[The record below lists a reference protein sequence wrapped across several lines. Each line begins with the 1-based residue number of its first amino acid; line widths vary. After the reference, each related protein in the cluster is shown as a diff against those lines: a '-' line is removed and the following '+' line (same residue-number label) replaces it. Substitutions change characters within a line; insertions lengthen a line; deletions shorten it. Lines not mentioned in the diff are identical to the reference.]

1 MFYTKIKKEQNKTM
15 TNANFLL
22 EQDAVHDE
30 GYLEALGPQSQ
41 EVTDLGHTALG
52 INVEAPD
59 EGLAENI
66 TVRASRGEG
75 GEESQEGHENGEN
88 DEQSPNAPSK
98 TLSGI
103 QT

>member
-1 MFYTKIKKEQNKTM
+1 MS
-15 TNANFLL
+15 NANMLQEPDFL
-22 EQDAVHDE
+22 HDE

-59 EGLAENI
+59 EGLTENI
-66 TVRASRGEG
+66 TVHASRGEG
-75 GEESQEGHENGEN
+75 GEESQEGGKQD
-88 DEQSPNAPSK
+88 DEQSPNAPGK
-98 TLSGI
+98 PSGF